1 MSLGMRIKVLRKA
14 SGKTQQVL
22 AEEVGVSRIYVQAL
36 ESNRRLPS
44 MKLLHRLALALQVD
58 PGDLVQNLP
67 QGKGSRFQIE
77 ELFSREADVEI
88 WYRSKK
94 LSTKDLRLVGKL
106 IDAALSEW
114 EQEEAQEECN

>member
-1 MSLGMRIKVLRKA
+1 MSLGMRLKVLRKA
-14 SGKTQQVL
+14 AGKTQQAL

-44 MKLLHRLALALQVD
+44 MKLLHRLAQALEVD

-67 QGKGSRFQIE
+67 EGKGSRFQIE
-77 ELFSREADVEI
+77 ELFSHGADVEV

-94 LSTKDLRLVGKL
+94 LSTRDLHLVGKL
-106 IDAALSEW
+106 IEAALSEW
-114 EQEEAQEECN
+114 EQENTAKEDD

>member
-36 ESNRRLPS
+36 ESNRRLTS
-44 MKLLHRLALALQVD
+44 MKLLHRLAGALQVD

>member
-36 ESNRRLPS
+36 ESNCRLPS

>member
-1 MSLGMRIKVLRKA
+1 LGMRLKVLRKA
-14 SGKTQQVL
+14 AGKTQQTL

-44 MKLLHRLALALQVD
+44 MKLLHRLAQALEVD

-67 QGKGSRFQIE
+67 EGKGSRFQIE
-77 ELFSREADVEI
+77 ELFSHGADVEV

-94 LSTKDLRLVGKL
+94 LSSRDLHLVGKL
-106 IDAALSEW
+106 IEAALSEW
-114 EQEEAQEECN
+114 EQENAAKEDD

>member
-44 MKLLHRLALALQVD
+44 MKLLHRLAGALQVD